1 MLFFNKLFSCF
12 FQSQKYQR
20 TRNPT
25 KITTEEGN
33 GNPILVTDRVS
44 KNWTKFHLE
53 LFLNELFRLYRETWD
68 DLSWSG
74 REEPRE
80 RSDWFPAS
88 RMRELSVSVMG
99 ETRSTSR
106 NGCIGTCTG
115 SRNCGDSCW
124 FCHVEKKP
132 SVCFRLWVS
141 LCYNLY

>member
-12 FQSQKYQR
+12 FQSQNYQR
-20 TRNPT
+20 TRNST
-25 KITTEEGN
+25 KKLPKKEMETQYWLLTESLKTGQN
-33 GNPILVTDRVS
+33 FTLNS
-44 KNWTKFHLE
+44 
-53 LFLNELFRLYRETWD
+53 FLTSYFGSTGKHEMIWV
-68 DLSWSG
+68 G
-74 REEPRE
+74 QEEKSPE
-80 RSDWFPAS
+80 SDWFPAS
-88 RMRELSVSVMG
+88 RMRGLSVSVMG

-141 LCYNLY
+141 LCYYLY